1 MTDEQVTTEPTTT
14 AEGAGPVADVLDP
27 IDSLPDPDLDDPNS
41 EAYAQAMGDA
51 PAPGPEPESEPE
63 ATPEQQ
69 AEPEQVLWRREGSR
83 FVKYE
88 APKVDPPKV
97 EPFRANIYGKDV
109 EAIPGALTNANGDVF
124 IPAAQVGLLNQR
136 LAHATKYPEVQQMR
150 QERAKER
157 QTYAKREE
165 FQGQKFAEI
174 MAATLLNP
182 EWMTWAA
189 QSEQNFAT
197 AQLQIKTRLEAA
209 QVEMAR
215 QFGALPTTKEEA
227 SAPPLDLYEGEA
239 AVTSLLDELLASSDY
254 HGLTADDKQAVMQ
267 TLRQRDVPLFHL
279 HPEQGWLLDERPV
292 RALLDARRA
301 SRSTT
306 PAKPATP
313 PKAEQAARR
322 NANAV
327 PKPTVPAKPAP
338 KPDAPKDKYADK
350 PWDNPGLSFA
360 EKQKL
365 WRKAKGF
372 GTGT

>member
-1 MTDEQVTTEPTTT
+1 MTDEMDDKAADVPTTT
-14 AEGAGPVADVLDP
+14 AEADP

-41 EAYAQAMGDA
+41 EAYAAAMGDLA
-51 PAPGPEPESEPE
+51 PEPASEPQADGAAADAAPE

-69 AEPEQVLWRREGSR
+69 AEPEQVLWKREGSR

-88 APKVDPPKV
+88 PPPVPKP
-97 EPFRANIYGKDV
+97 EPWKANIYGKEM
-109 EAIPGALTNANGDVF
+109 EAIPGVLKNAAGDLF
-124 IPAAQVGLLNQR
+124 IPSAQVGLLNQK

-157 QTYAKREE
+157 EQYAKRET
-165 FQGQKFAEI
+165 FQGEKFAEI
-174 MAATLLNP
+174 VGATLMNP
-182 EWMTWAA
+182 EWVAWAA
-189 QSEQNFAT
+189 ANEQNFAT
-197 AQLQIKTRLEAA
+197 ARLQFETRLQAA

-215 QFGALPTTKEEA
+215 QFGALPEIKGEA
-227 SAPPLDLYEGEA
+227 SAPPLDVYEGEA
-239 AVTSLLDELLASSDY
+239 AVTGLLDELLAAPDY
-254 HGLTADDKQAVMQ
+254 HGLTADDKRAVMQ
-267 TLRQRDVPLFHL
+267 TLRDRDVPLFQ

-301 SRSTT
+301 ARGTT
-306 PAKPATP
+306 PPAKAAP

-327 PKPTVPAKPAP
+327 PKPTEPAKPAP
-338 KPDAPKDKYADK
+338 KPAAAKAADK
-350 PWDNPGLSFA
+350 PWENPDLSFA

-372 GTGT
+372 GAGM